1 MNRRE
6 ALRNVAVLMGG
17 AISATTLG
25 VLVDG
30 CKPSNKKGEIFTEDQ
45 QLIIT
50 ELADTIIPTTNTPG
64 AKAAGVGPFVAMM
77 IKECYPDNVQK
88 TFVDGL
94 DDLEKR
100 SKSKFSSSFVAINAG
115 QRTTVLQEVVDELKK
130 KKESEKGK
138 EKEKP
143 DAGKRRSQ
151 SESKKDP
158 GFFQLAKELTMLG
171 YFTSEIGA
179 QQALVYSPV
188 PGKYEGCVDMKPGQ
202 KAWAL

>member
-6 ALRNVAVLMGG
+6 ALRNVAILMGG

-25 VLVDG
+25 VVADG
-30 CKPSNKKGEIFTEDQ
+30 CKPSKKNGELFSDKQ

-50 ELADTIIPTTNTPG
+50 ELADTIIPATSTPG
-64 AKAAGVGPFVAMM
+64 AKAAGVGPFIAMM

-88 TFVDGL
+88 TFIDGL

-100 SKSKFSSSFVAINAG
+100 SESKFSNSFVQINAT
-115 QRTTVLQEVVDELKK
+115 QRAAVLQEVIDELKK
-130 KKESEKGK
+130 
-138 EKEKP
+138 EKEEEKENEKKSGEKKK
-143 DAGKRRSQ
+143 AASQ
-151 SESKKDP
+151 SKKDP

-171 YFTSEIGA
+171 YFTSEIGT

-188 PGKYEGCVDMKPGQ
+188 PGRYEGCTDMQPGQ

>member
-6 ALRNVAVLMGG
+6 ALRNVAIIMGG

-25 VLVDG
+25 VLSGG
-30 CKPSNKKGEIFTEDQ
+30 CKPSNKKGELFTAKQ
-45 QLIIT
+45 QAIIT
-50 ELADTIIPTTNTPG
+50 ELAETIIPATSTPG

-77 IKECYPDNVQK
+77 VKECYPEKVQK
-88 TFVDGL
+88 TFADGL

-100 SKSKFSSSFVAINAG
+100 SESAFSNSFVAITPD
-115 QRTTVLQEVVDELKK
+115 QRVIILQQVVDELKK
-130 KKESEKGK
+130 KKGN

-143 DAGKRRSQ
+143 ESVKRRPQ

-158 GFFQLAKELTMLG
+158 NFFQLAKELTMLG
-171 YFTSEIGA
+171 YYTSEIGST
-179 QQALVYSPV
+179 QALNYLPI
-188 PGKYEGCVDMKPGQ
+188 PGKYEGCIDMKPGQ